1 MRHTIE
7 IATNSGGN
15 IFRAYDKA
23 SGNTLWEVELE
34 AGASGPPVSYL
45 YEGKQYIVVAIGD
58 REHFSRVLS
67 NRGNP
72 PQYRV
77 VRLGVATTISC
88 GPRSQFDSTLST
100 LRTCREPRAS
110 RLLLV
115 KVCRSVHC
123 DIPAKP
129 VSNGRTPA
137 PRQKLALR

>member
-58 REHFSRVLS
+58 REHSP
-67 NRGNP
+67 GYC
-72 PQYRV
+72 QIE
-77 VRLGVATTISC
+77 ATLHNIVWS
-88 GPRSQFDSTLST
+88 GW
-100 LRTCREPRAS
+100 
-110 RLLLV
+110 V
-115 KVCRSVHC
+115 
-123 DIPAKP
+123 
-129 VSNGRTPA
+129 
-137 PRQKLALR
+137 